1 MLKNIVA
8 IAVCLVSSAC
18 SVAQLNSTSSDL
30 ATSLNTLTRKQIF
43 YNLAQAFTDA
53 QFVPSQVTVASG
65 NAHTTNSIQP
75 TLTVPFVTS
84 YQATNTFG
92 SISGGGAG
100 TLANQSSLA
109 GPGLSLQ
116 ANQGWDQSWT
126 MSPLS
131 DANQIGRLRELYK
144 FVVSQPKQ
152 DAGAISADAKSH
164 QLICDYPYQAF
175 AIALDIA
182 GQGEKPAQTDSQ
194 KKSPPSSA
202 AVFFNRPA
210 VPGVPKPPPAA
221 AAPPPKYMDSGAIA
235 KAVEGGKAY
244 VVGVDNGNAII
255 AVKCRVDS
263 DSERVGLESEIVFRH
278 ADPTFLVGPNCVICI
293 RPNNLAPLGFF
304 DYNPVEKAKAKS
316 MEVIVNPRLVSSF
329 ISTESVNKSS
339 VPIGAFSSL
348 AGSMSFYATV
358 QPPLSAERAFS
369 DFILMT
375 YEAMGQTGNG
385 ANGKES
391 GTSNYVLSLPR

>member
-1 MLKNIVA
+1 MPKNIVA
-8 IAVCLVSSAC
+8 IAVCLFSSAC
-18 SVAQLNSTSSDL
+18 SVAQLNSNSSDL
-30 ATSLNTLTRKQIF
+30 ATSLNGLTRKQIF

-75 TLTVPFVTS
+75 TVTIPFATS
-84 YQATNTFG
+84 YQATNSFG
-92 SISGGGAG
+92 SITGGGAG

-116 ANQGWDQSWT
+116 VNQGWDQSWT

-131 DANQIGRLRELYK
+131 DANQIGRLRALYK
-144 FVVSQPKQ
+144 FVVTDPKQ
-152 DAGAISADAKSH
+152 DAGTASAEAKAH
-164 QLICDYPYQAF
+164 QLLCDYPYQAF

-182 GQGEKPAQTDSQ
+182 GQGAKPPTES
-194 KKSPPSSA
+194 KKTKSPPTADVELFS
-202 AVFFNRPA
+202 RPPA
-210 VPGVPKPPPAA
+210 PGQLPKPPLPAPGA
-221 AAPPPKYMDSGAIA
+221 TPPQYMDSGKIA
-235 KAVEGGKAY
+235 AAVEDGKAY
-244 VVGVDNGNAII
+244 IVGVDNGNAII
-255 AVKCRVDS
+255 AVMCK
-263 DSERVGLESEIVFRH
+263 VGLKSEIVFRH

-293 RPNNLAPLGFF
+293 EPSNLAPLGFF
-304 DYNPVEKAKAKS
+304 DYDPVQKTKAKS
-316 MEVIVNPRLVSSF
+316 MEVIVNPRLVPSF
-329 ISTESVNKSS
+329 ISNQSVDTSS
-339 VPIGAFSSL
+339 VPIGAYSSL

-358 QPPLSAERAFS
+358 QPPLLAERAFS